1 MNHTSRNAPR
11 FPTKPPA
18 SSRSQS
24 QQHKSLQTPRRCGH
38 KPIVGAFFCALLITL
53 ITTTT
58 PHANAASNNTTPVL
72 QPPSNAIA
80 WWTYQPTQLNAD
92 ATRTTGITTAL
103 AMTGRAAIASGLLAD
118 QPDAASILEALVATL
133 AVTDRPHT
141 LALLNITADPVTTE
155 LQDIHAILVIAGSEG
170 HPALLRTLRTVLI
183 DAPRAKTN
191 NTTSS
196 NTNNNNQQTGF
207 GEQRRFT
214 IPPGLRSRI
223 ELEAVAYTEP
233 TWPAWRQISWC
244 STPNAFIIAL
254 GQNALETWFTAPHDP
269 SPPWQ
274 HHIQTAAHATTNH
287 NNQAAPIQ
295 PTDSATLRAW
305 FNVDQLR
312 RSTPDWFTND
322 ARPARFIAALNLA
335 NARSFMLHAAHITPT
350 DEQQPITAATSL
362 IALTAT
368 WSARSE
374 PHSVIRSAVVA
385 PTSFP
390 PSALE
395 LIPPNTRVAMAVR
408 TDAAQWLTQ
417 SLDAYAATMRTER
430 AARYA
435 ASRNAWITRN
445 RQPLARVLAGV
456 GDWLIVTDGGSTA
469 GPANNAIP
477 FPTVILSELKPGTST
492 RTFINDMRQLMS
504 AFQDHVSTHVPTTP
518 QQPAP
523 NTQQPTST
531 APLAQW
537 TVHAD
542 TDRRFAVAS
551 WGIATRRASAST
563 TRAVLVGGLDIT
575 IALNPNTNNTNT
587 SNNQSNPTGIVA
599 RIADWLATPPPR

>member
-1 MNHTSRNAPR
+1 MNHTSRNAPT

-18 SSRSQS
+18 SSRSKS
-24 QQHKSLQTPRRCGH
+24 QQHPNLQTPRRCGH

-53 ITTTT
+53 LTTTT
-58 PHANAASNNTTPVL
+58 QHASAASNNTTAAL

-80 WWTYQPTQLNAD
+80 WWTYQPAQHNTD

-141 LALLNITADPVTTE
+141 LALLNVTADPVTSD
-155 LQDIHAILVIAGSEG
+155 LQDINTILVIAGSEG

-183 DAPRAKTN
+183 DAPRAK
-191 NTTSS
+191 SS
-196 NTNNNNQQTGF
+196 NNNKQPTGF

-214 IPPGLRSRI
+214 IPPGPRSHI

-274 HHIQTAAHATTNH
+274 SHIQTAAHATTNH
-287 NNQAAPIQ
+287 NNQTQ
-295 PTDSATLRAW
+295 PTNSATLRAW

-350 DEQQPITAATSL
+350 DEQRPSTTATSL

-374 PHSVIRSAVVA
+374 PTSVIRSAVVA

-390 PSALE
+390 TSALE
-395 LIPPNTRVAMAVR
+395 LIPPNTRVAMAIR
-408 TDAAQWLTQ
+408 TDPANWLAQ

-435 ASRNAWITRN
+435 TSRNAWITRN

-504 AFQDHVSTHVPTTP
+504 AFQDHVSTHVPTK
-518 QQPAP
+518 QQPTQ
-523 NTQQPTST
+523 NTQQPITT

-551 WGIATRRASAST
+551 WGIATRRTSAST
-563 TRAVLVGGLDIT
+563 TRAVLVGGLDVS

-587 SNNQSNPTGIVA
+587 SNNQSNPTGIVT
-599 RIADWLATPPPR
+599 RIADWLATPPHR